1 MLRGFYTAASGMLAQ
16 QRLTDMLTNNLANAN
31 TPGFKQ
37 DQSSI
42 RDFPQLLL
50 QRMDQQSLPV
60 KDAPSLPSFTQVGSL
75 STGVYLQ
82 ETQPKFLQGDLQN
95 TGKKTDLAI
104 VDQGTN
110 SSADSFFTIQG
121 EDGHVRYTRN
131 GNFTLDQNGYL
142 TQDNGLYVLDSNG
155 NKIQL
160 KSDQFTVDNN
170 GNISENGNRV
180 ATLGIAYT
188 NKPMSL
194 IKEGDGLYGTVNNA
208 KLPASQNT
216 QFTLNQG
223 FLEASN
229 VDQTQVMTQML
240 AAYRSFEANQK
251 VLQAYDQSMDKA
263 VNEVGRVNG

>member
-16 QRLTDMLTNNLANAN
+16 QRLTDMLTNNLSNAN

-42 RDFPQLLL
+42 RAFPQLLL
-50 QRMDQQSLPV
+50 ERMDQQSLPA
-60 KDAPSLPSFTQVGSL
+60 KDAPSVPSYTQVGNL
-75 STGVYLQ
+75 STGVYIQ
-82 ETQPKFLQGDLQN
+82 ETQPKFLQGDLQD
-95 TGKKTDLAI
+95 TQKKTDLAL

-110 SSADSFFTIQG
+110 SSSDSFFTVQG
-121 EDGHVRYTRN
+121 EDGKVRYTRD

-142 TQDNGLYVLDSNG
+142 TQADGLYVLDSRG

-160 KSDQFTVDNN
+160 KSDQFTVDNS

-194 IKEGDGLYGTVNNA
+194 IKEGDGLYRTVNNT
-208 KLPASQNT
+208 KLPASLNT
-216 QFTLNQG
+216 RFSIKQG
-223 FLEASN
+223 FLEGSN
-229 VDQTQVMTQML
+229 VDQSQVMTQML